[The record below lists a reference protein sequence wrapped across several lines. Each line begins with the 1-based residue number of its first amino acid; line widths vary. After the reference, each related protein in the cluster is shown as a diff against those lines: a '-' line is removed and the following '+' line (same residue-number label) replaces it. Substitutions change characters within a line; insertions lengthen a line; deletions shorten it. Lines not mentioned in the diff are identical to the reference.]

1 MKFFTLLFFLSAI
14 AISVS
19 LQIISNKQ
27 EIKIEKLNTKIKFLN
42 LDIEKIT
49 NNITYDT
56 RPQNLKRI
64 NELEFNLSPILQE
77 DLIKIKEEKLN
88 VK

>member
-64 NELEFNLSPILQE
+64 NEL
-77 DLIKIKEEKLN
+77 
-88 VK
+88 